1 MLNNTVCTKT
11 LPVSNISSTGHIKQL
26 SLMHDVTYQ
35 IYLHHHLFAQLYNS
49 VNMYIDEQRK
59 AGQQCLV

>member
-1 MLNNTVCTKT
+1 

-49 VNMYIDEQRK
+49 VNMYIDEKRK